1 MIGISVSEL
10 ATNRLTP
17 IGGVTNPI
25 ARLTTIMIPK
35 WIGFMPTAV
44 TIGRRIGVRIRI
56 AGVVS
61 MTIPTIRRNT
71 LITRIR
77 TILLVKCVRIQV
89 LTICGICIRVRT
101 LENAIDAARINMIG
115 A

>member
-1 MIGISVSEL
+1 MI
-10 ATNRLTP
+10 TP
-17 IGGVTNPI
+17 NWTGSMLI
-25 ARLTTIMIPK
+25 
-35 WIGFMPTAV
+35 AV
-44 TIGRRIGVRIRI
+44 TIGSRIGVRIRI

-71 LITRIR
+71 LITRSR